1 MWEDS
6 NDLLPLDESLD
17 SKSISSIGR
26 LQRPRWDGRT
36 RVAYHRRGSWKAE
49 SAQKIKNAFIAYS
62 SSTSNSIHSEKNPGP
77 KYWFLT
83 QLFKVKDVDQ
93 GWSKATTA
101 KIVNGQR
108 SNVDQ
113 NSQPL
118 MVIPSNIPTNIH
130 TMGVCWVNAHPS
142 YLWPALSHNLRL
154 GRFKHIRSSRLW
166 DHDMK
171 ICLDIL

>member
-1 MWEDS
+1 MILIE
-6 NDLLPLDESLD
+6 ES
-17 SKSISSIGR
+17 SVYRSHISSARFESFDFPERDHATQMQLRGR
-26 LQRPRWDGRT
+26 KISWNRAFRDH
-36 RVAYHRRGSWKAE
+36 ASASKFHRRGSWKAE

-62 SSTSNSIHSEKNPGP
+62 SSTSNSIHSEKNPGQ

-142 YLWPALSHNLRL
+142 YLWPALSPHLEN
-154 GRFKHIRSSRLW
+154 
-166 DHDMK
+166 
-171 ICLDIL
+171 